1 MVAVNVEALSC
12 QLESIITEIQSL
24 HDTMGVL
31 IDDVADLA
39 STVHSAMLE
48 VRAIRAGLHAWTL
61 ASESLKAKLRSTACK
76 ICIRIRD
83 QD

>member
-31 IDDVADLA
+31 IDDVADLG
-39 STVHSAMLE
+39 STVRAAMLE
-48 VRAIRAGLHAWTL
+48 VRAIRAGLARMD
-61 ASESLKAKLRSTACK
+61 A
-76 ICIRIRD
+76 RIRKLESKTP
-83 QD
+83 

>member
-31 IDDVADLA
+31 IDDVADLG
-39 STVHSAMLE
+39 STVHAAMLE
-48 VRAIRAGLHAWTL
+48 VRAIRAGIARMD
-61 ASESLKAKLRSTACK
+61 A
-76 ICIRIRD
+76 RIRKLESKTA
-83 QD
+83 

>member
-31 IDDVADLA
+31 IDDVADLGGTMHA
-39 STVHSAMLE
+39 AMLE
-48 VRAIRAGLHAWTL
+48 VRAIRAGLARMD
-61 ASESLKAKLRSTACK
+61 A
-76 ICIRIRD
+76 RIRKLESKTP
-83 QD
+83 

>member
-31 IDDVADLA
+31 IDDVADLG
-39 STVHSAMLE
+39 STVHAAMLE
-48 VRAIRAGLHAWTL
+48 VRAAPPRGGQTKSRTAKAQEAGEALQAWP
-61 ASESLKAKLRSTACK
+61 S
-76 ICIRIRD
+76 
-83 QD
+83 

>member
-31 IDDVADLA
+31 IDDVADLG
-39 STVHSAMLE
+39 STVHAAMLE
-48 VRAIRAGLHAWTL
+48 VRAIRAGLARMDARIRKL
-61 ASESLKAKLRSTACK
+61 ESKTCK

>member
-48 VRAIRAGLHAWTL
+48 VRAIRAGLARMD
-61 ASESLKAKLRSTACK
+61 A
-76 ICIRIRD
+76 RIRKLESKTP
-83 QD
+83 

>member
-31 IDDVADLA
+31 IDDVADLGGTMHA
-39 STVHSAMLE
+39 AMLE
-48 VRAIRAGLHAWTL
+48 VRAIRAGLARMD
-61 ASESLKAKLRSTACK
+61 A
-76 ICIRIRD
+76 RIRKLESKTA
-83 QD
+83 

>member
-31 IDDVADLA
+31 IDDVADLG
-39 STVHSAMLE
+39 STVHAAMLE
-48 VRAIRAGLHAWTL
+48 VRAIRAGLARMD
-61 ASESLKAKLRSTACK
+61 A
-76 ICIRIRD
+76 RIRKLESKTAWHGV
-83 QD
+83 

>member
-31 IDDVADLA
+31 IDDVADLG
-39 STVHSAMLE
+39 STVHAAMLE
-48 VRAIRAGLHAWTL
+48 VRAIRAGLARMD
-61 ASESLKAKLRSTACK
+61 A
-76 ICIRIRD
+76 RIRKLESKTPSGI
-83 QD
+83 

>member
-31 IDDVADLA
+31 IDDVADLGGTMHA
-39 STVHSAMLE
+39 AMLE
-48 VRAIRAGLHAWTL
+48 VRAIRAGLAHMDA
-61 ASESLKAKLRSTACK
+61 
-76 ICIRIRD
+76 RIRKLESKTA
-83 QD
+83 

>member
-31 IDDVADLA
+31 IDDVADLG
-39 STVHSAMLE
+39 STVHAAMLE
-48 VRAIRAGLHAWTL
+48 VRAIRAGLARMD
-61 ASESLKAKLRSTACK
+61 A
-76 ICIRIRD
+76 RIRKLESKTP
-83 QD
+83 

>member
-31 IDDVADLA
+31 IDDVADLG
-39 STVHSAMLE
+39 STVHAAMLE
-48 VRAIRAGLHAWTL
+48 VRTIRAGLARMD
-61 ASESLKAKLRSTACK
+61 A
-76 ICIRIRD
+76 RIRKLESKTP
-83 QD
+83 

>member
-48 VRAIRAGLHAWTL
+48 VRAIRAGLARMD
-61 ASESLKAKLRSTACK
+61 A
-76 ICIRIRD
+76 RIRKLESKTA
-83 QD
+83 

>member
-31 IDDVADLA
+31 IDDVADLG
-39 STVHSAMLE
+39 STVHAAMLE
-48 VRAIRAGLHAWTL
+48 VRAIRAGLARMD
-61 ASESLKAKLRSTACK
+61 A
-76 ICIRIRD
+76 RIRKLESKNSVGHLTPISN
-83 QD
+83 